1 MASSDWTE
9 FLRTPSARLICLTA
23 VVAVLCA
30 LGYYVV
36 GKLRARLHESG
47 PSASD
52 FMTNFRELHARGE
65 LSDEEF
71 RTIKAKLAAK
81 LQEQVKREQAKQQK
95 SEA

>member
-1 MASSDWTE
+1 M
-9 FLRTPSARLICLTA
+9 
-23 VVAVLCA
+23 
-30 LGYYVV
+30 GYYVV
-36 GKLRARLHESG
+36 GKLRSRLHESG

-81 LQEQVKREQAKQQK
+81 LQEQVKQQK